1 MNVDETSFADRFFAD
16 HPSADVL
23 VDFNDLDGDELLVRL
38 CDFRDGVVP
47 QIGDVLVAGCWG
59 ATPAKAQVI
68 EVSDAWA
75 RLRLLD

>member
-16 HPSADVL
+16 QPGADVL
-23 VDFNDLDGDELLVRL
+23 VDFNDLDVDELFVRL
-38 CDFRDGVVP
+38 CDFRDGIVP
-47 QIGDVLVAGCWG
+47 QVGDVVVAGCWG

-68 EVSDAWA
+68 EVGDAWA

>member
-1 MNVDETSFADRFFAD
+1 MPNLVADFFRVHRD
-16 HPSADVL
+16 ADVF
-23 VDFNDLDGDELLVRL
+23 VDFNDESDRELFVRI

-68 EVSDAWA
+68 EVSDAWV